1 MVKLENSRGSIS
13 LHGKESE
20 SRSRKKSCLITVEE
34 KKRDQEGMKMMTNLR
49 GEKIT
54 VEEKKRD
61 QEGMKMMN
69 LNISLEN
76 IDTRDK

>member
-1 MVKLENSRGSIS
+1 M
-13 LHGKESE
+13 
-20 SRSRKKSCLITVEE
+20 
-34 KKRDQEGMKMMTNLR
+34 

-76 IDTRDK
+76 IDTREKKKDQEGMIMMV